1 LSEEEKPASGSHAS
15 VESLYERKKVMRR
28 VEPDDK
34 LPFTAHLEELR
45 WRLIHCLIAVGVVFI
60 GVYAVSDHVLEIIRK
75 PLGMELVYL
84 GPAEGFFMYMKLSF
98 YVAVMIAMPILLY
111 HAWEFVAP
119 GLLEGERRFTGLF
132 VTFGVI
138 FFAMGSAFCYFVVLP
153 VGLKFLMSYGGE
165 GLKPMISVGNYISF
179 VFMFVIAFGLI
190 FEMPLVIVFLAK
202 MGLVTPEWLAKQ
214 RSYFVVG
221 DFIVAAVLTPTPD
234 VLSQL
239 MMAVPMMILF
249 EVGLLASRFI
259 APKKTGQED
268 AK

>member
-1 LSEEEKPASGSHAS
+1 MTEEETPAVESHAP

-28 VEPDDK
+28 VEPDAK
-34 LPFTAHLEELR
+34 LPFTVHLEELR
-45 WRLIHCLIAVGVVFI
+45 LRLIYCLITVGIVFI
-60 GVYAVSDHVLEIIRK
+60 GVYAVSDGLLDQIRK
-75 PLGMELVYL
+75 PLGLELVYL
-84 GPAEGFFMYMKLSF
+84 APAEGFFVYIKLSF
-98 YVAVMIAMPILLY
+98 YIAVMISMPMILY

-138 FFAMGSAFCYFVVLP
+138 FFAFGAAFCYYVVLP

-190 FEMPLVIVFLAK
+190 FEMPLVIVFLTK
-202 MGLVTPEWLAKQ
+202 MGLTTPEWLAKQ
-214 RSYFVVG
+214 RAYIIVG
-221 DFIVAAVLTPTPD
+221 DFVVAAVLTPTPD
-234 VLSQL
+234 VVSQL

-249 EVGLLASRFI
+249 EMGLLASRLLR
-259 APKKTGQED
+259 PKKED
-268 AK
+268 KADV